1 MGLHLDL
8 DKIYL
13 DNMRKPGTR
22 KNNCLI
28 NTGDNQSKEDKK
40 RKIEENLKKYGIEQE
55 YIKLIK
61 LPKAR
66 KDCVAK
72 YFTVEEID
80 TDRFT
85 TVEKLMFSE
94 QLVAEIE
101 KKLRGLEEEKLKE
114 T

>member
-1 MGLHLDL
+1 M
-8 DKIYL
+8 K
-13 DNMRKPGTR
+13 KPGTR

-28 NTGDNQSKEDKK
+28 NTGDNQSKEERK
-40 RKIEENLKKYGIEQE
+40 RKIQQNLEKYGVEEE
-55 YIKLIK
+55 YIKAIK

-85 TVEKLMFSE
+85 TVEKLLFCE
-94 QLVAEIE
+94 QLIEEIN
-101 KKLRGLEEEKLKE
+101 KKLKVVE
-114 T
+114 